1 MPAEYTHWFW
11 RPHPIW
17 NPAVAVASG
26 SYIYIYKNLR
36 PYFKFTL
43 PTLEVNPVEYDAWNQ
58 VRFCNTINLVMN
70 MLESIYLK

>member
-1 MPAEYTHWFW
+1 MESWDEYYDINVVTSVPCDVIITNKCFLA
-11 RPHPIW
+11 
-17 NPAVAVASG
+17 AVAVASG

-58 VRFCNTINLVMN
+58 VR
-70 MLESIYLK
+70 